1 MAFKDFEL
9 MESAIVDFFIA
20 GLPEAF
26 AVVSDTKA
34 DGLVIVP
41 PTIDDLMFTL
51 NSRPVNANDFVLAG
65 IFDMPVSADL
75 RRGEI
80 AQDLN
85 FDWIYTISTGSNE
98 DPQAKRKI
106 LFRKLSA
113 TLLLLDRCLHKQN
126 FPFLTNGKIA
136 IEVIPPS
143 DVVDQT
149 GRAKAAMATG
159 VKLKGTIKP

>member
-20 GLPEAF
+20 GLPAAF
-26 AVVSDTKA
+26 TTVNDAKA

-41 PTIDDLMFTL
+41 PTINDLMFTL

-65 IFDMPVSADL
+65 IFDMPTNADSQ
-75 RRGEI
+75 RGVI
-80 AQDLN
+80 SQDLN
-85 FDWIYTISTGSNE
+85 FDWIYTIATGSNE
-98 DPQAKRKI
+98 DSMAKRKI

-113 TLLLLDRCLHKQN
+113 TLLLLDNCLHKQH
-126 FPFLTNGKIA
+126 FPFMTNGKLLV
-136 IEVIPPS
+136 EVIPPS

-149 GRAKAAMATG
+149 GRAKAALATG
-159 VKLKGTIKP
+159 IKIKGTIKP